1 MNIQTDKGIGWTR
14 VPRWNEE
21 KDAFDFLPGAT
32 WNPTAGCFHGCTW
45 TMPDGSIA
53 GCYAKRVA
61 EKLAVKFYP
70 DGFAHHYW
78 RPERLEEPF
87 KKKRPHGIFV
97 GSMADLFGAWVPAE
111 QIQAVIDVMAKC
123 PWHTFLILTKNPKRL
138 IDFSPY
144 PLNVWVGMSTPTDD
158 LRTKR
163 GEAIYRQLHYMNDVQ
178 ATVRFLSAEPLWQD
192 VAGALENWHY
202 PPARPLPLDWIIIG
216 AMTKGPKV
224 SRTNPAW
231 IDHMV
236 SLTRDLKIGLYMKRN
251 LQIEDRLTEFPLVLL
266 PERR

>member
-1 MNIQTDKGIGWTR
+1 MNIQSDTGIGWTK

-21 KDAFDFLPGAT
+21 KDEMVSLPGAT

-61 EKLAVKFYP
+61 EKLATKSYP
-70 DGFAHHYW
+70 HGFAHHYW
-78 RPERLEEPF
+78 HPARLEEPF
-87 KKKRPHGIFV
+87 NQKRPHGIFV

-111 QIQAVIDVMAKC
+111 QIQAVIDMMAKC
-123 PWHTFLILTKNPKRL
+123 HWHTFLILTKNPKRL
-138 IDFSPY
+138 IDFSPF
-144 PLNVWVGMSTPTDD
+144 PINVWVGMSLPTDD
-158 LRTKR
+158 PRKER
-163 GEAIYRQLHYMNDVQ
+163 GTAIYEQLHSMNFVQ

-192 VAGALENWHY
+192 VAGALESWHL
-202 PPARPLPLDWIIIG
+202 PQRRPLPFDWIIIG

-224 SRTNPAW
+224 YRTNFAW
-231 IDHMV
+231 IVNMI
-236 SLTRDLKIGLYMKRN
+236 SLTRDLKIWLYMKRN

-266 PERR
+266 PE